1 MRYEWFIGL
10 RYLKAKRKQTFI
22 SIITFISIAGV
33 ALGVTALIV
42 VLSVMGGFETT
53 IKGKILGTRAHIT
66 VLNAGEQG
74 IENDREVIRK
84 IEAVKGIVAAQPFI
98 YTQAMLSTGTSVSGI
113 ILYGI
118 DPDRVGRVTDLDRQ
132 IKAGKLEAL
141 KEQPPGEPPGILLG
155 AELAKHL
162 RVGLNQPVQ
171 VISPMG
177 SVTPMGMMPK
187 MRSFRVAGIF
197 VSGMYEYDNALA
209 YISLESAQR
218 FLGMGS
224 RVTGIEVKTKD
235 VYGVKQTG
243 RELRKALGLS
253 FWTQD
258 WMDMNK
264 NLLSALRMEKIAMF
278 VILNLIV
285 LVAAFNIITTLIMVV
300 MEKTRDIA
308 ILKSMGASSQSILRI
323 FVVEGLVIGVVGTIV
338 GAIIGLTIAYNVET
352 IVGFL
357 ERTFGFKV
365 FSSDVYYI
373 EKMPCQVNPADVAVI
388 VVTAIVISLLATLYP
403 AWRASRLDPAEA
415 LRYE

>member
-1 MRYEWFIGL
+1 V
-10 RYLKAKRKQTFI
+10 
-22 SIITFISIAGV
+22 GV
-33 ALGVTALIV
+33 MALIV
-42 VLSVMGGFETT
+42 VLAVMSGFETT
-53 IKGKILGTRAHIT
+53 LKEKILGTHAHIV

-141 KEQPPGEPPGILLG
+141 KDQAAGEPPGILLG

-162 RVGLNQPVQ
+162 RVGLNQPIQ

-197 VSGMYEYDNALA
+197 VSGMYEYDNTLA
-209 YISLESAQR
+209 YISLENAQR

-258 WMDMNK
+258 WMD
-264 NLLSALRMEKIAMF
+264 
-278 VILNLIV
+278 
-285 LVAAFNIITTLIMVV
+285 TT
-300 MEKTRDIA
+300 
-308 ILKSMGASSQSILRI
+308 
-323 FVVEGLVIGVVGTIV
+323 
-338 GAIIGLTIAYNVET
+338 
-352 IVGFL
+352 
-357 ERTFGFKV
+357 RT
-365 FSSDVYYI
+365 SC
-373 EKMPCQVNPADVAVI
+373 PRC
-388 VVTAIVISLLATLYP
+388 
-403 AWRASRLDPAEA
+403 AWRRSPCSSSWT
-415 LRYE
+415 